1 METNNDTW
9 SDLSIGRYPNN
20 QVWIYSRAGK
30 LIFNQ
35 VNYNNDWNGQYNG
48 RKLPEGAYY
57 YIIDFENNGS
67 IDYKGWLY
75 LTR

>member
-1 METNNDTW
+1 MSPNGDGINDTW

-48 RKLPEGAYY
+48 RKLPEGKKCL
-57 YIIDFENNGS
+57 IQKRVSTFE
-67 IDYKGWLY
+67 
-75 LTR
+75 